1 MNKKKRLIGTMFL
14 LLVLLLPML
23 SYWLDG
29 ETAKAEATTQQNHE
43 INLFDTQRGKAQ
55 LSYEVKADQIMWK
68 IEVEQQETE
77 KENQLQLS
85 LKSNGQPVT
94 ITNVKINAGEE
105 SYDIDSQTQQL
116 VESSFSNKARHN
128 ELTFETK
135 RLSEVT
141 VFPSIIEKN
150 LQGESTNLLADTQ
163 PIDLKIDES
172 EQSSAPV
179 LETTSSDTS
188 NGSKTSTESTTSS
201 TKDKVDL
208 GEADDQT
215 LAAEKK
221 AAEKRFAATGKAQ
234 EITRSAAVASTGIT
248 VTKDNFLRY
257 FNLLG
262 SATFNQS
269 SGIITLTPNRNNQV
283 GNLTLKNKI
292 DLNGDFIM
300 DGAVNLG
307 SDSNGADGISFGFH
321 TGNTNTI
328 GVAGGNL
335 GIGGLENAI
344 GFKLDTYKNDEAAPN
359 PNATNAADQFGW
371 AADVAKVTYPYGV
384 FVTTSQKRILG
395 KDGKLYSRWW
405 AEPDASS
412 AKSIGSSYMNGKF
425 YPFKV
430 SYSGS
435 TKTLTV
441 VFDNKF
447 TWKRVIDAKEAL
459 SLVVSASTG
468 GSKNLQQFQLNSF
481 QFNPQGV
488 INTKYV
494 DQDTGKELT
503 TGEQFSGT
511 LESAKIPLV
520 NWQTNQTLLDR
531 GYVYTK
537 TTTTT
542 SSQYTADPYDSV
554 TDPAK
559 ISPTNDNGI
568 FSDQP
573 LTVTYYYKKFSGTA
587 TLTKQND
594 NGKHLAGAH
603 FDLRKKD
610 GSTIAG
616 KIDLVTD
623 AKGQINVDG
632 LNAGEY
638 FFKEVKPPAGYR
650 QLSDDQNNY
659 PIVVSPTAANNSNSM
674 TVSNQLKSFDVTL
687 TTVDADN
694 NKLPIANVAFELK
707 DAKGNKI
714 QTNTTGNDTNN
725 DGKLSFANLSVG
737 TYTLTETANENKD
750 YLALKEPIIITID
763 QNGNVTVPNTLNLKT
778 TLTDGTANNQ
788 VDFSIAEQAKVPLP
802 ATGGQGTWRYYLL
815 GFMALTSSTIYL
827 IFRRTRKEVA

>member
-1 MNKKKRLIGTMFL
+1 M
-14 LLVLLLPML
+14 
-23 SYWLDG
+23 
-29 ETAKAEATTQQNHE
+29 
-43 INLFDTQRGKAQ
+43 
-55 LSYEVKADQIMWK
+55 
-68 IEVEQQETE
+68 
-77 KENQLQLS
+77 
-85 LKSNGQPVT
+85 
-94 ITNVKINAGEE
+94 
-105 SYDIDSQTQQL
+105 
-116 VESSFSNKARHN
+116 
-128 ELTFETK
+128 
-135 RLSEVT
+135 
-141 VFPSIIEKN
+141 
-150 LQGESTNLLADTQ
+150 
-163 PIDLKIDES
+163 
-172 EQSSAPV
+172 
-179 LETTSSDTS
+179 
-188 NGSKTSTESTTSS
+188 
-201 TKDKVDL
+201 
-208 GEADDQT
+208 
-215 LAAEKK
+215 
-221 AAEKRFAATGKAQ
+221 
-234 EITRSAAVASTGIT
+234 
-248 VTKDNFLRY
+248 
-257 FNLLG
+257 G

-292 DLNGDFIM
+292 DLNGDFVM

-321 TGNTNTI
+321 TGNTNAI

-335 GIGGLENAI
+335 GLGGLENAL
-344 GFKLDTYKNDEAAPN
+344 GFKLDTYRNGYQVPN
-359 PNATNAADQFGW
+359 PSAPNAADQFGW
-371 AADVAKVTYPYGV
+371 AADVPSITSYPYGV
-384 FVTTSQKRILG
+384 FVTTSQKIING
-395 KDGKLYSRWW
+395 NTRWW

-412 AKSIGSSYMNGKF
+412 AKSVGSSYMNGKF

-468 GSKNLQQFQLNSF
+468 GAKNLQQFKLNSF

-494 DQDTGKELT
+494 DQDTGKELM

-511 LESAKIPLV
+511 LESAKSPLV
-520 NWQTNQTLLDR
+520 NWQTNQTLLDQ

-537 TTTTT
+537 TTATTA
-542 SSQYTADPYDSV
+542 SQYMADPYDST

-587 TLTKQND
+587 TLIKQND
-594 NGKHLAGAH
+594 NGKSLAGAH

-638 FFKEVKPPAGYR
+638 AFKEVKPPAGYR
-650 QLSDDQNNY
+650 QLSDTQSSY
-659 PIVVSPTAANNSNSM
+659 PIVVSPTKENNSNSV
-674 TVSNQLKSFDVTL
+674 TVKNMLKPFDITL

-707 DAKGNKI
+707 DSNGNI
-714 QTNTTGNDTNN
+714 IETNN
-725 DGKLSFANLSVG
+725 SGNATDSAGELTFKNLPVG

-750 YLALKEPIIITID
+750 YLPLKEPIVITID
-763 QNGNVTVPNTLNLKT
+763 QDGNVTVPSTLNLKT
-778 TLTDGTANNQ
+778 ILTDGTANNQ
-788 VDFSIAEQAKVPLP
+788 IDFSIAEQAKVPLP